1 MLETAGIR
9 LCQGRACLC
18 RKDIANPA
26 SLLARREYAY
36 QHVNMHVVNTL
47 SSACASVSG
56 MSVCLTQSSDDPTLG
71 DLVLAFEAFGV
82 DAEQDR
88 DAVAG
93 LLGDLSWATSPLS
106 RVDRQ
111 AWRRS

>member
-1 MLETAGIR
+1 MIKR
-9 LCQGRACLC
+9 
-18 RKDIANPA
+18 
-26 SLLARREYAY
+26 LARCLPMELLTTNDHADLRMG
-36 QHVNMHVVNTL
+36 MHLRNAL
-47 SSACASVSG
+47 NSACASVSG